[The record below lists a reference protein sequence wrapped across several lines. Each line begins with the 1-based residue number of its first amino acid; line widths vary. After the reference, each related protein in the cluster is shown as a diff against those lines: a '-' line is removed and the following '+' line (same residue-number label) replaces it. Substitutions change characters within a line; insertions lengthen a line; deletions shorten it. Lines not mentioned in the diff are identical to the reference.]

1 MLNRRWVT
9 GALAAFACVVLAG
22 AVFAGGVIELADTNW
37 DIDGKSTVSLSKVGK
52 LKEDGA
58 FTIVFGASTFDW
70 ADPSGSMLSGAF
82 TSDSKGTAQLEPMVM
97 SLDAYLRAKIAQI
110 AAAEGLDVFVKSV
123 VPTKVD
129 LSVKPKG
136 KKGEVTAD
144 AKVKIKAEVFL
155 AVNGEDVESKLN
167 LSAKAKG
174 ANPAMLEG
182 TEWTIP
188 TTEKLTVRRLGSF
201 RDVGTLDIFFTS
213 ATDFVAVGD
222 GGVVFSGT
230 WALDAKGDVLFQPL
244 ASEVEAYLADLIEE
258 ETAGD
263 DEPVTNVIVTLTSN
277 DASAKLKPGVSMKLN
292 YKASFDGSGDVLGER
307 VFSTGTYRVKGTGC
321 PALP

>member
-1 MLNRRWVT
+1 MLKRLGVA
-9 GALAAFACVVLAG
+9 GVLAG
-22 AVFAGGVIELADTNW
+22 FCCVILAGGVFAGGVIELADTSW
-37 DIDGKSTVSLSKVGK
+37 EIDGKSTASLSKVGK
-52 LKEDGA
+52 LKEDGL
-58 FTIVFGASTFDW
+58 FSLVFGASTFDW
-70 ADPSGSMLSGAF
+70 ADPSGAMLSGGF
-82 TSDSKGTAQLEPMVM
+82 SNDSKGTAR
-97 SLDAYLRAKIAQI
+97 LDPSAMALDGYLRAKITQI
-110 AAAEGLDVFVKSV
+110 AAAEGVDVFVKSV

-129 LSVKPKG
+129 VSVKPKG

-144 AKVKIKAEVFL
+144 AKVKIKAEVL
-155 AVNGEDVESKLN
+155 LTIDGEDIQSKLN

-188 TTEKLTVRRLGSF
+188 TTEKLAVKRLGTI
-201 RDVGTLDIFFTS
+201 RDMGTLDIFFTS

-244 ASEVEAYLADLIEE
+244 ASEVEAYLADLIEDG
-258 ETAGD
+258 TAGS
-263 DEPVTNVIVTLTSN
+263 DEPVTNVVLSLTSSE
-277 DASAKLKPGVSMKLN
+277 ASAKLKPGVSMKLN
-292 YKASFDGSGDVLGER
+292 YKASFEGSGDVLGER

-321 PALP
+321 PAL